1 MTNRL
6 ELALEQAGQVFLE
19 MAHEIKDLKTE
30 IEELQILVH
39 KHESVNERMSNIYK
53 GFYIDEGRTI

>member
-19 MAHEIKDLKTE
+19 MAHEIKALKTE
-30 IEELQILVH
+30 IEEL
-39 KHESVNERMSNIYK
+39 
-53 GFYIDEGRTI
+53 

>member
-19 MAHEIKDLKTE
+19 MAHEIKALKTE
-30 IEELQILVH
+30 IAELQILVN

-53 GFYIDEGRTI
+53 SFYIDEGRSI